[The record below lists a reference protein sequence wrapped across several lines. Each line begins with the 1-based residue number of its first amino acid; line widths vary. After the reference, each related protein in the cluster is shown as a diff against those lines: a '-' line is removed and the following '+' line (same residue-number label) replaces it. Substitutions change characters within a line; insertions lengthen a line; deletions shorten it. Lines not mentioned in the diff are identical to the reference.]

1 MPQIAASEN
10 PSENQTRG
18 VVGDLFWNKLL
29 ARIIVTFVPAPER
42 VDALPSPNL
51 YFPHGASGA
60 AVHQDQGSTC
70 EARGAGTTG
79 DGGEGEVEVEGED
92 RPDHCQGGGA
102 DHPGPAGPRQGGR
115 ANRGGQVRPR
125 QGAGEDGESHDPG

>member
-1 MPQIAASEN
+1 MPLTPASEK
-10 PSENQTRG
+10 PTR
-18 VVGDLFWNKLL
+18 VKSCVGNLFWNKLL
-29 ARIIVTFVPAPER
+29 ARIIVTFVPVPER

-79 DGGEGEVEVEGED
+79 DGGEGEVAFAGED
-92 RPDHCQGGGA
+92 RPDR
-102 DHPGPAGPRQGGR
+102 GPRADPG
-115 ANRGGQVRPR
+115 
-125 QGAGEDGESHDPG
+125 QGAGQGREAHEGNEAREDGEGRHAGDAG